1 MLNWLLILIL
11 CFPSSFCSSLFNK
24 RKRDIPSLTFPT
36 IPTINSK
43 QWYLKNTRHPGYDLN
58 VLDVWKM
65 GITGK
70 GIVIALIDDG
80 VDGNHQDL
88 KGKYVSSI
96 LILYQKNTN
105 N

>member
-1 MLNWLLILIL
+1 MLSWWLILIL
-11 CFPSSFCSSLFNK
+11 CFSSSSSFCSSLFNK
-24 RKRDIPSLTFPT
+24 RKRDIPSITFPT

-43 QWYLKNTRHPGYDLN
+43 QWYLKNIRHPGYDLN

-80 VDGNHQDL
+80 VEGNHQDL
-88 KGKYVSSI
+88 KGKYVCSI
-96 LILYQKNTN
+96 LILYQKH
-105 N
+105 